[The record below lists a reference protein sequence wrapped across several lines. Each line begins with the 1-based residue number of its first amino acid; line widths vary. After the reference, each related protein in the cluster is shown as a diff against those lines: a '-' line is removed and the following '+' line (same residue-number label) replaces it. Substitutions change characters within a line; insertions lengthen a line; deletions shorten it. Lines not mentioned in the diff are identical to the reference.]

1 MRVRAQD
8 ANGDYT
14 FGQSA
19 ANFLVDSN
27 AAVAQTIGTRLLLW
41 EGEWFLDVT
50 EGTPW
55 LQRVLGAHT
64 KPLYDAAIQQRV
76 LGTLG
81 VNSIDEYTSTLDPAS
96 RGLAVSM
103 KVSTQFGQVAVALTL
118 NIPQAI
124 A

>member
-27 AAVAQTIGTRLLLW
+27 AAVAQTVLTRLLLW

-55 LQRVLGAHT
+55 LQQILGAHT
-64 KPLYDAAIQQRV
+64 KPLYDAAIQDRV
-76 LGTLG
+76 LSTPG
-81 VNSIDEYTSTLDPAS
+81 VNSIDQYNSQQDPAS
-96 RGLAVSM
+96 RALIVTM
-103 KVSTQFGQVAVALTL
+103 TISTQFGQVAVSINL
-118 NIPQAI
+118 NVPQAI